1 MSRAQTKG
9 NGMNIGVV
17 GCGYWGPSLIR
28 NLVETNRCK
37 TLVCYDLD
45 REKSQKVAR
54 RFQSVVAAASLE
66 ELIKRCDAIMVA
78 TPVSSHYA
86 VAQAALLQGKSVFV
100 EKPMTNSSAEATD
113 LVATADRMG
122 QVLMVGHTFVYSPP
136 VRKIKRYMETG
147 QLGKIYFISSSRV
160 NLGIHRKDVNVV
172 WDLAPH
178 DVSMLLYWLGEM
190 PSRVATIG
198 RACVGRLVDVASISC
213 EFPSGIIANMEVSWL
228 APSKLRRT
236 VVVGSRRMVV
246 YDETVPN
253 EKIRLYNS
261 GVKMRNPNSYGEY
274 QLTYRTGEMISP
286 NLESTEPLFTQIQH
300 FLDCVETGKKPLTDG
315 VQGSAVVKVVE
326 AACRSMENN
335 GAYVELSAPGSNGH
349 RRNLA
354 LAASAGGR

>member
-1 MSRAQTKG
+1 MKV
-9 NGMNIGVV
+9 GVV
-17 GCGYWGPSLIR
+17 GCGYWGPSLVR
-28 NLVETNRCK
+28 NLVDTNRCSS
-37 TLVCYDLD
+37 LLCYDID
-45 REKSQKVAR
+45 REKTSRLVR
-54 RFQSVVAAASLE
+54 RFHSVTAASSLE
-66 ELIKRCDAIMVA
+66 ELIKRCDAVLVA
-78 TPVSSHYA
+78 TPVSSHFDI
-86 VAQAALLQGKSVFV
+86 AQAVLLAGKSVFV
-100 EKPMTNSSAEATD
+100 EKPLTNSPEEAGD
-113 LVATADRMG
+113 LVETADRMG
-122 QVLMVGHTFVYSPP
+122 KVLMVGHTFVYSPP

-147 QLGKIYFISSSRV
+147 KLGKIYFISSSRV

-178 DVSMLLYWLGEM
+178 DVSILLYWLGET
-190 PSRVATIG
+190 PSRVAAIG
-198 RACVGRLVDVASISC
+198 RACVGSLVDVASISC

-261 GVKMRNPNSYGEY
+261 GVKMNNPKSYGEY

-315 VQGSAVVKVVE
+315 VQGTAVVKVVE
-326 AACRSMENN
+326 AACRSIENS
-335 GAYVELSAPGSNGH
+335 GAFIDLAPLGSNGH
-349 RRNLA
+349 RRSLA
-354 LAASAGGR
+354 FAASSSGR